1 MYTYMLITLA
11 SIGNNKKWT
20 TQCSCWLLEPAV
32 HVYGPVVS
40 QEKRLSQHDM
50 AGMSAQRQALLDR
63 LADFEATNRTL
74 RAMLRE
80 RHEEEAACL
89 RLAEQRDLL
98 LKKLTETEAR
108 VEVHVHALCWT
119 QVCIV
124 LRWGIVC
131 GREARRYSSVCL
143 SSSILL

>member
-1 MYTYMLITLA
+1 MRKLRVMYTYMLMSITLA
-11 SIGNNKKWT
+11 SISNDKNRRHSALAG
-20 TQCSCWLLEPAV
+20 CWRLRRTCVISLLAACWSRV
-32 HVYGPVVS
+32 FSSVVS

-50 AGMSAQRQALLDR
+50 ASMSAQRQALLDR

-108 VEVHVHALCWT
+108 VEVHVHTLCWT
-119 QVCIV
+119 QVCV
-124 LRWGIVC
+124 VMR
-131 GREARRYSSVCL
+131 
-143 SSSILL
+143 